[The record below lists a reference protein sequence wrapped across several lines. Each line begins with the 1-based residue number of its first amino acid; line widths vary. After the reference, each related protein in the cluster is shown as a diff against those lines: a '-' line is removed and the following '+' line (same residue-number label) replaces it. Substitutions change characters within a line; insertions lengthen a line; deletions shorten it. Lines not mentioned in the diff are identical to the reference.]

1 MKNKKL
7 LPLIGLIILLIAL
20 YSFYYSNIFKIF
32 SIINLLNV
40 FLCVKF
46 FGFRR
51 IYNFKIDEKTAIR
64 FEKYMKRYPHLYQY
78 LADIVK
84 KNITDNIK
92 KPVIL
97 DLGIGPGLLSKEIN
111 KVLPTAHI
119 IGVDPS
125 EEMLK
130 LSKKN
135 ANVET
140 KVGVAENIPMGNN
153 SVDVVV
159 CRFNL
164 TYWKDPK
171 KGFSEI
177 NRVLKPGGKFFIE
190 ALNKDFS
197 HLKLFVIRIYMI
209 LKGSGFDIAQYHFD
223 AYKTAYSMDCIKK
236 LFRDAGFEIVYSE
249 GEKKDWKYVFVGKKI
264 DA

>member
-20 YSFYYSNIFKIF
+20 YSFYFHTTFKIF
-32 SIINLLNV
+32 SITNLLYA

-51 IYNFKIDEKTAIR
+51 IYDFKIDEKTAIR
-64 FEKYMKRYPHLYQY
+64 FEKYMKRYPQLYQY

-92 KPVIL
+92 NPVIL

-111 KVLPTAHI
+111 SILPEAHI

-135 ANVET
+135 AYVEI
-140 KVGVAENIPMGNN
+140 KVGVAENIPMENN

-159 CRFNL
+159 SRFNL
-164 TYWKDPK
+164 SYWKDPK

-177 NRVLKPGGKFFIE
+177 NRVLKPGGKFIIE

-197 HLKLFVIRIYMI
+197 YLKLLLIRICMI
-209 LKGSGFDIAQYHFD
+209 LKGSGFDIAHYHFD
-223 AYKTAYSMDCIKK
+223 AYKTAHSMDNVKK
-236 LFRDAGFEIVYSE
+236 LFRDSSFEIVYSE
-249 GEKKDWKYVFVGKKI
+249 GEKKDWKYIFVGKKI
-264 DA
+264 DT

>member
-7 LPLIGLIILLIAL
+7 PLLIGFIILLIAL
-20 YSFYYSNIFKIF
+20 YNLYFANIIKIF
-32 SIINLLNV
+32 SIINPFCV
-40 FLCVKF
+40 FICVKF
-46 FGFRR
+46 FRGS
-51 IYNFKIDEKTAIR
+51 YDVKIDENTAIH
-64 FEKYMKRYPHLYQY
+64 FEKYMKRYPQLYQY

-84 KNITDNIK
+84 KNITDDIK

-97 DLGIGPGLLSKEIN
+97 DLGVGPGLLSKEIN
-111 KVLPTAHI
+111 KVLPEAHI

-135 ANVET
+135 AYVET
-140 KVGVAENIPMGNN
+140 KVGGAENIPMENN

-164 TYWKDPK
+164 SYWEDLK
-171 KGFSEI
+171 KGFSEV
-177 NRVLKPGGKFFIE
+177 NRVLKPGGKFVIE

-197 HLKLFVIRIYMI
+197 YLKLFVTRIFMI
-209 LKGSGFDIAQYHFD
+209 LKGSGFDIARYHSD

-236 LFRDAGFEIVYSE
+236 LFRDASFEIVYTE
-249 GEKKDWKYVFVGKKI
+249 GEKKDWRYVFVGKKI
-264 DA
+264 DT

>member
-7 LPLIGLIILLIAL
+7 LPVIGLLILLIA
-20 YSFYYSNIFKIF
+20 YYNLFFVNIFKIF
-32 SIINLLNV
+32 SIINPLYV

-46 FGFRR
+46 FDSRR
-51 IYNFKIDEKTAIR
+51 IYDFKLDEKTAIR
-64 FEKYMKRYPHLYQY
+64 FEKYMKRYPQLYQY
-78 LADIVK
+78 LANIVK

-92 KPVIL
+92 KPVVL

-111 KVLPTAHI
+111 KLLPEAHI

-140 KVGVAENIPMGNN
+140 IVGGAEKIPMDNN

-164 TYWKDPK
+164 TYWRDPK

-177 NRVLKPGGKFFIE
+177 NRVLKPGGKFVIE

-197 HLKLFVIRIYMI
+197 YLKLFLIKICMI
-209 LKGSGFDIAQYHFD
+209 LKGSGFDVARYHFV
-223 AYKTAYSMDCIKK
+223 AYNTAYSMDCVKK
-236 LFRDAGFEIVYSE
+236 LFREASFEIVYSE
-249 GEKKDWKYVFVGKKI
+249 GEKKDWKYIFVGKKI